1 MNNSARILI
10 LGAGHAGGT
19 LASVLRERGHTGPIT
34 LIGDEPYPPYN
45 RPPLSKAYIQGTTE
59 LDALLLKTP
68 DYYQEQQIDL
78 LTGVT
83 ATAIDRTTR
92 QLVLKDGKKL
102 AYDKLIIAT
111 GARPRELSIEGMQLD
126 NVLALRTLRDAEQLR
141 IRLAEHGGHAVLIGG
156 GYIGLEL
163 AASAISMGLS
173 VTVIERESRLLA
185 RVASE
190 PLSHFFQQEHE
201 RRGVR
206 FVLATQALELIG
218 SERVEAIRLSNG
230 ETLTCD
236 LVLVGAGVVANSNL
250 AAEAGLTCDNG
261 ILVDLHGQTGD
272 PDIYAIGDVSAR
284 PLPLY
289 GHRRAR
295 VESVPNAMEQARMV
309 AAHLLGQEQPK
320 PEVQWFWSDQY
331 QYKLQIA
338 GMAFECDQTL
348 IRGEPASG
356 KFTVLRLHRGV
367 LQAAECINSP
377 IDFMGAKQLIASQQP
392 LDTTRLTDPAIK
404 LKEALLLPV

>member
-45 RPPLSKAYIQGTTE
+45 RPPLSKAYIQGTAE
-59 LDALLLKTP
+59 LDSLLLKTP
-68 DYYQEQQIDL
+68 DYYQQQQIEL

-83 ATAIDRTTR
+83 ATAIDRNAR
-92 QLVLKDGKKL
+92 ELVLADGRKL

-111 GARPRELSIEGMQLD
+111 GARPRELPIEGMQLA
-126 NVLALRTLRDAEQLR
+126 NVLALRTARDAEQLR
-141 IRLAEHGGHAVLIGG
+141 ACLAEHGGHAVLIGG

-173 VTVIERESRLLA
+173 VTVIERESHLLA

-190 PLSHFFQQEHE
+190 PLSLFFQREHE
-201 RRGVR
+201 GRGVR
-206 FVLATQALELIG
+206 FVLATQALELLG
-218 SERVEAIRLSNG
+218 SERVEGIRLSNG
-230 ETLTCD
+230 ETLACD
-236 LVLVGAGVVANSNL
+236 LVLVGAGVVANTEL
-250 AAEAGLTCDNG
+250 AAEAGLNCDNG
-261 ILVDLHGQTGD
+261 ILVDLHGQTSD

-289 GHRRAR
+289 GHRLAR

-309 AAHLLGQEQPK
+309 AAHLLGHEQPK

-356 KFTVLRLHRGV
+356 KFTVLRLYRGV

-377 IDFMGAKQLIASQQP
+377 VDFMGAKQLIASQQP
-392 LDTTRLTDPAIK
+392 LDTSRATDPGIK
-404 LKEALLLPV
+404 LKELLPTTA

>member
-1 MNNSARILI
+1 MNHSARLLI

-34 LIGDEPYPPYN
+34 LVGDEPYPPYN
-45 RPPLSKAYIQGTTE
+45 RPPLSKAYIQGKTE

-78 LTGVT
+78 LTGAT
-83 ATAIDRTTR
+83 ATAIDRAGR
-92 QLVLKDGKKL
+92 QLALADGKTL

-111 GARPRELSIEGMQLD
+111 GARPRELPIDGTQLD
-126 NVLALRTLRDAEQLR
+126 NVLALRTADDAKQLR
-141 IRLAEHGGHAVLIGG
+141 IRFAEHGGHAVLIGG

-173 VTVIERESRLLA
+173 VTVIERESHLLA

-190 PLSHFFQQEHE
+190 PLSRFFQQEHE

-206 FVLATQALELIG
+206 FVLATQALALLG
-218 SERVEAIRLSNG
+218 TDRVEAIRLSNG
-230 ETLTCD
+230 ETLACD
-236 LVLVGAGVVANSNL
+236 LVLVGAGVVANTEL
-250 AAEAGLTCDNG
+250 AAEAGLACDNG
-261 ILVDLHGQTGD
+261 IVVDLHGQTSA

-289 GHRRAR
+289 NHRTAR
-295 VESVPNAMEQARMV
+295 VESVPNAMEQARLV
-309 AAHLLGQEQPK
+309 AAHILGQEQPK

-331 QYKLQIA
+331 EFKLQIA

-356 KFTVLRLHRGV
+356 KFSVLRLNRGV
-367 LQAAECINSP
+367 LQAAECVNSP
-377 IDFMGAKQLIASQQP
+377 VDFIGAKQLIASQLP
-392 LDTTRLTDPAIK
+392 LDTARLTDLSGK
-404 LKEALLLPV
+404 LKDALPVTA

>member
-1 MNNSARILI
+1 MNNSARIII

-45 RPPLSKAYIQGTTE
+45 RPPLSKAYIQGKTE

-68 DYYQEQQIDL
+68 NYYQEQQIDL
-78 LTGVT
+78 LTDVN
-83 ATAIDRTTR
+83 ATAIDRTGR
-92 QLVLKDGKKL
+92 QLVLADGRTIG
-102 AYDKLIIAT
+102 YEKLIIAT
-111 GARPRELSIEGMQLD
+111 GARPRELLIGGIQLD
-126 NVLALRTLRDAEQLR
+126 NVLALRTADDAKQLR
-141 IRLAEHGGHAVLIGG
+141 TRFAERGGHAVLIGG

-173 VTVIERESRLLA
+173 VTVIEREKHLLA

-218 SERVEAIRLSNG
+218 NDRVEAIRLSNG
-230 ETLTCD
+230 ETLSCD
-236 LVLVGAGVVANSNL
+236 LVLVGAGVIANTEL
-250 AAEAGLTCDNG
+250 AAEAGLDCNNG
-261 ILVDLHGQTGD
+261 IQVNLHGQTND

-289 GHRRAR
+289 GHRSAR
-295 VESVPNAMEQARMV
+295 VESVPNAMEQARLA
-309 AAHLLGQEQPK
+309 AAHILGQEQPK

-331 QYKLQIA
+331 EFKLQIA
-338 GMAFECDQTL
+338 GMAFDCDQTL

-356 KFTVLRLHRGV
+356 KFTVLRLHQGV

-377 IDFMGAKQLIASQQP
+377 VDFMGAKQLIASQQH
-392 LDTTRLTDPAIK
+392 LDTARLTDLSAK
-404 LKEALLLPV
+404 LKDALPVTA